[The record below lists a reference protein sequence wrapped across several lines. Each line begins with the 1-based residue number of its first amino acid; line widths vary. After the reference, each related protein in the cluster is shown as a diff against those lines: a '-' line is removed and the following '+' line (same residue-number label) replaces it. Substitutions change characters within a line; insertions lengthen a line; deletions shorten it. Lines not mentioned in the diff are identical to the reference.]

1 MAFDYVDACA
11 FLELFSPVSLVC
23 CVHPWCVCVLPQNI
37 TVFVMCLDERA
48 RVARVV
54 RVWERAL
61 LTLKIALQLMGG
73 V

>member
-11 FLELFSPVSLVC
+11 FLELFLPVSLVC
-23 CVHPWCVCVLPQNI
+23 CVHPWCVCALPKNI

>member
-1 MAFDYVDACA
+1 MWM
-11 FLELFSPVSLVC
+11 LLRFSG
-23 CVHPWCVCVLPQNI
+23 
-37 TVFVMCLDERA
+37 TVFACESSVLRAPMVRVRFAVKYYRIFIMCLDERA